1 MYNTAEFVCEK
12 NNIKY
17 NWRDNIIYILFYTT
31 KLYLEMYMTTVLIF
45 FLYNHFNMSVVPIS
59 FYDMVYRILII

>member
-45 FLYNHFNMSVVPIS
+45 FYTI
-59 FYDMVYRILII
+59 ILICLLCQSHFMTWCIGY